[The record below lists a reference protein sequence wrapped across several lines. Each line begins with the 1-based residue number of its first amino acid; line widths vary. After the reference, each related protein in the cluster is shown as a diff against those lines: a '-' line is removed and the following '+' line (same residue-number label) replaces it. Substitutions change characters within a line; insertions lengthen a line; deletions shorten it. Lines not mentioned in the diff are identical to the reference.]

1 MKTVKIALFAS
12 GSGTNVENIARYF
25 ADVPHVEVCCI
36 LCNNSNA
43 GVIDRAKKL
52 KIDFLIFNR
61 GNFYKSDDV
70 LLYLRQKKADL
81 IVLAGFLW
89 LIPQNI
95 IEKFP
100 KAIINIHPAL
110 LPKYGGKGMY
120 GDVVHRAVSENLD
133 TQAGITIHY
142 VNSKYDDGAIIF
154 QKSMKIEPGETPF
167 SIASKVHELEYK
179 YYPTII
185 EKIALNLHDNLIE

>member
-1 MKTVKIALFAS
+1 MVKIALFAS
-12 GSGTNVENIARYF
+12 GSGTNVENIAQYF
-25 ADVPHVEVCCI
+25 ADIPQVEVCCV
-36 LCNNSNA
+36 LCNNANA

-61 GNFYKSDDV
+61 ENFYKSDEV

-120 GDVVHRAVSENLD
+120 GDAVHKAVSENLD

-142 VNSKYDDGAIIF
+142 VNAEYDDGAIIF
-154 QKSMKIEPGETPF
+154 QKSVEIESGEAPV
-167 SIASKVHELEYK
+167 SIACKVHELEYK
-179 YYPTII
+179 FYPTII
-185 EKIALNLHDNLIE
+185 EKIALTLHDNLIE